1 MAIRLPGGRT
11 IGILTVGAL
20 AGSIFAVGSM
30 ATASSAADT
39 VIHACVNKKTRYA
52 RIVNATTKCRATETK
67 ITWGGQGEQGPMG
80 LQGMTGN
87 TGPQGPKGQTGPQGP
102 KGQTGATGPQGAKG
116 DTGPAGPQ
124 GPKGETGPAGPQ
136 GPKGE
141 AGPAG
146 PKGANGEDGKDG
158 KTGPAGP
165 QGPKGDTGPAGPQ
178 GPKGETGPAGGVTP
192 VIKTGT
198 ETSVDSSSDYVLTA
212 CDPGKKVVGGGY
224 DITSGTDYVKYVA
237 MSKPTVNG
245 NSNSWAVRVAIENNR
260 TVKLKVYA
268 ICV

>member
-1 MAIRLPGGRT
+1 
-11 IGILTVGAL
+11 
-20 AGSIFAVGSM
+20 M

-87 TGPQGPKGQTGPQGP
+87 PGPQGPKGQTGPQGP
-102 KGQTGATGPQGAKG
+102 KGQTGATGPQGPKG
-116 DTGPAGPQ
+116 ETGPAGPQ

-136 GPKGE
+136 GAKGE

-158 KTGPAGP
+158 KTGPVGP

-178 GPKGETGPAGGVTP
+178 GPKGETGPAGSITP
-192 VIKTGT
+192 VVKTAEDT
-198 ETSVDSSSDYVLTA
+198 VDRSSDIATA
-212 CDPGKKVVGGGY
+212 NCDYGKKVIGGGY
-224 DITSGTDYVKYVA
+224 EITTNASFVKNVT
-237 MSKPTVNG
+237 MSKPNNNG
-245 NSNSWAVRVAIENNR
+245 WSVRLELDSNKD
-260 TVKLKVYA
+260 VKVKVYA